1 MHFDFLDIFN
11 FIIEYSFPGKSEQ
24 EQESFWD
31 NIIYF

>member
-11 FIIEYSFPGKSEQ
+11 YIIEQSSPRKSEQ